1 MAYSVWQMEVFQRTP
16 AHHSFRTSR
25 PPLSVRVGF
34 QVSTSSDVVGGR
46 ASNNVEVRGW
56 VARKHTVGGL
66 VFAIIRDGSGYVQV
80 SIKKGN
86 LPDID
91 FEAAKAV
98 TRESAVAVRGE
109 VRDDRRAPGGK
120 EIAAKQFDVVAPAQT
135 WPITKTAARS
145 VSYLFDVRHLS
156 IRGPKAIASIRIRTE
171 VVGAA
176 FDYFRAKGFTLI
188 SGPTFVQA
196 AVEGGSTLFPVD
208 YFGKQAY
215 LSQSAQFYEEAAL
228 PALQKVWIY
237 QPAFRA
243 EKSKT
248 SKHLTEFWMIEAEQ
262 AFADQEA
269 NLGLLEGL
277 LESMVKRVLDNRQ
290 EELKILGRSLNGISL
305 PLKRITYDQA
315 REIAKKRGVGFE
327 WGDDIG
333 AEAER
338 VISTSFDSPFFVTD
352 YPLSARAFYHM
363 TYPERPKVT
372 MSADLMAPE
381 GVGELAT
388 SGQRIHDQNQLME
401 RIASQELPAEAF
413 SWYLELRKYGMPP
426 HSGFGIGVE
435 RTTRWIAGLK
445 HIRSAS
451 LFPRTVSRI
460 SP

>member
-1 MAYSVWQMEVFQRTP
+1 MKEAG
-16 AHHSFRTSR
+16 FR
-25 PPLSVRVGF
+25 LS
-34 QVSTSSDVVGGR
+34 SASDIIGGR
-46 ASNNVEVRGW
+46 SGHEVEVRGW

-66 VFAIIRDGSGYVQV
+66 VFAIVRDGTGYVQV
-80 SIKKGN
+80 SIKKGS
-86 LPDID
+86 LPDRD
-91 FEAAKAV
+91 FGAAKGA
-98 TRESAVAVRGE
+98 TRESAVVARGE

-120 EIAAKQFDVVAPAQT
+120 EVAVKQFEVVAKAET
-135 WPITKTAARS
+135 WPITKTAGKSA
-145 VSYLFDVRHLS
+145 SYLFDVRHLS
-156 IRGPKAIASIRIRTE
+156 IRGPKAIATMRIRTE
-171 VVGAA
+171 VVGAT
-176 FDYFRAKGFTLI
+176 FDYFRENGFTLI
-188 SGPTFVQA
+188 SGPSFVQA

-248 SKHLTEFWMIEAEQ
+248 SKHLTEFWMVEAEQ
-262 AFADQEA
+262 AFADQAA
-269 NLGLLEGL
+269 NMALLEGL
-277 LESMVKRVLDNRQ
+277 LAAMVKRVLENRQ
-290 EELKILGRSLNGISL
+290 EDLKTLGRALKEVSL
-305 PLKRITYDQA
+305 PLQRITYDQA
-315 REIAKKRGVGFE
+315 REIAKKKGFGFE

-338 VISTSFDSPFFVTD
+338 AISQSFEAPFFVTD

-363 TYPERPKVT
+363 TYPDRPDVT
-372 MSADLMAPE
+372 KSADLMAPE
-381 GVGELAT
+381 GIGELAT
-388 SGQRIHDQNQLME
+388 GGQRIHEQSQLME
-401 RIASQELPAEAF
+401 RIASQELPVEAF